1 MSLACLDTLIGLS
14 AASHD
19 CFTDDEPAG
28 FDDSTSGYYLTDP
41 DYGLTAMDGA
51 AVAGWGI
58 LEQARTQAIR
68 EFKSDLLALLRS
80 RYDLAVHP
88 FNGYFG
94 KLKYTGTKSV
104 SSGYLGLRIRA
115 KRQKGMKIILEKCL
129 LGLDTSGSY
138 TVKVTSNDPLFSAPS
153 NLTVTHTTGSFNG
166 TIWPGSGVEL
176 PLWSDSLD
184 CDYLEYYVSFDR
196 GSATPYNNLLSCC
209 GNNEGWLKHVA
220 ISGFEANT
228 QTPET
233 TGSFSTSAMGMSL
246 KAYITCETLD
256 WICEL
261 NEVGGLDFQDLI
273 ARCIQERGAAIAC
286 SLLIES
292 PGISVGNGFNLPILS
307 DRRQFLNGKYA
318 ANVKWISENIP
329 KGVTDCF
336 KCKPSNQFHKTK
348 LLV

>member
-1 MSLACLDTLIGLS
+1 MSLACLDSLIGLS
-14 AASHD
+14 ATSHD
-19 CFTDDEPAG
+19 CFTDTEPSG
-28 FDDSTSGYYLTDP
+28 FDTSSSGYYLTDP
-41 DYGLTAMDGA
+41 DFGLTAMDGV
-51 AVAGWGI
+51 AVAGWGV
-58 LEQARTQAIR
+58 LTQAREQAIR
-68 EFKSDLLALLRS
+68 EFKNDLLASLRS
-80 RYDLAVHP
+80 KYDLAVHP
-88 FNGYFG
+88 FSGYFG
-94 KLKYTGTKSV
+94 KLKYTGIKSAN
-104 SSGYLGLRIRA
+104 SDFLGLRIRS
-115 KRQKGMKIILEKCL
+115 KRQKGMKVILTKCL
-129 LGLDTSGSY
+129 LGLDTSGTY
-138 TVKVTSNDPLFSAPS
+138 TVSITSNDPLFVAPDD
-153 NLTVTHTTGSFNG
+153 LAVTHVTGSFNG
-166 TIWPGSGVEL
+166 TEWPDSGIEL

-196 GSATPYNNLLSCC
+196 DGAKPYNNLTTCC
-209 GNNEGWLKHVA
+209 GNVEGWKSHVS
-220 ISGFEANT
+220 ISGFEANS

-233 TGSFSTSAMGMSL
+233 SGSFSTSAMGMSL
-246 KAYITCETLD
+246 KGYITCETLD

-261 NEVGGLDFQDLI
+261 NEIGGLDFQDLI

-329 KGVTDCF
+329 RGVTDCF